1 MVSSLLLT
9 AALAAGAAAAPASSL
24 PGHRK
29 AGFTVNQVRAVNH
42 VRHGP
47 SAVAKTL
54 LKFGKTPSDDL
65 LATIKAF
72 KADRLAITKRTNG
85 SAVTTPEQSDIEY
98 LTPVSIGTPAQTL
111 NLDFDSGSSDLWV
124 FSSDTQSS
132 DVSGQSIYSP
142 EDSST
147 SSELSGEK
155 WDISYGDGSTSS
167 GTVYTDVV
175 AVGGVSFDAQAVEV
189 AEQVSDSFT
198 EDSDNDG
205 LLGLAF
211 STLNTVTPTAQ
222 KTFFDN
228 IRESL
233 DSSLWTA
240 DLKNGEP
247 GTYNFGWI
255 DDSLYTGDV
264 AYTDVDSSDGFWSF
278 TADSWSVGTASSG
291 NTNSGS
297 ASSAAATPTS
307 SATAKAATSK
317 TASYVASTSASPS
330 YPSGS
335 AGSSSGPGSGFGGG
349 PGSSDGGRGGFGSD
363 SESSSSDSGFGDIGD
378 LAEALSGLFGRAS
391 PTTGGSP
398 SSSSSASASSTTLT
412 GIADTGT
419 TLAFLPSDVCESYYS
434 SVSGAEY
441 SSSYGGY
448 LFSCDAD
455 LPDFNFVIGDTTI
468 TIPGDYVNYSAVDSA
483 ETQCYGGI
491 QPDTDIGF
499 SIFGDIALKAAFVVF
514 KDDGSSTPQIGFAN
528 KDL

>member
-1 MVSSLLLT
+1 MVSSVLLT

-124 FSSDTQSS
+124 FSSETQSS

-142 EDSST
+142 DDSST
-147 SSELSGEK
+147 SSLLSGEK

-198 EDSDNDG
+198 EDSNNDG

-228 IRESL
+228 IRDSL

-255 DDSLYTGDV
+255 DDSLYTGDI

-278 TADSWSVGTASSG
+278 TADSC
-291 NTNSGS
+291 
-297 ASSAAATPTS
+297 
-307 SATAKAATSK
+307 
-317 TASYVASTSASPS
+317 
-330 YPSGS
+330 
-335 AGSSSGPGSGFGGG
+335 
-349 PGSSDGGRGGFGSD
+349 
-363 SESSSSDSGFGDIGD
+363 
-378 LAEALSGLFGRAS
+378 
-391 PTTGGSP
+391 
-398 SSSSSASASSTTLT
+398 SSSASASSTTLT

-468 TIPGDYVNYSAVDSA
+468 TIPGDYVNYAAVDSA

-514 KDDGSSTPQIGFAN
+514 KDDGSSPQIGFAN
-528 KDL
+528 KNL

>member
-72 KADRLAITKRTNG
+72 KSERLALSISKRTNG

-98 LTPVSIGTPAQTL
+98 LTPVSIGTPAQVL

-124 FSSDTQSS
+124 FSSETQSS
-132 DVSGQSIYSP
+132 DVSGQSIYTP
-142 EDSST
+142 DDSST
-147 SSELSGEK
+147 STLLDGET
-155 WDISYGDGSTSS
+155 WDISYGDGSSSS

-175 AVGGVSFDAQAVEV
+175 SVGGVSFDAQAVEI
-189 AEQVSDSFT
+189 AETVSDSFT
-198 EDSDNDG
+198 EDQNNDG

-211 STLNTVTPTAQ
+211 STLNTVSPTAQ

-255 DDSLYTGDV
+255 DDSLYTGEI

-278 TADSWSVGTASSG
+278 TADSWSVGDSSSSG
-291 NTNSGS
+291 STSGT
-297 ASSAAATPTS
+297 ATSSAAAQATS
-307 SATAKAATSK
+307 SK

-330 YPSGS
+330 SPSGS

-349 PGSSDGGRGGFGSD
+349 PGGSDGGRGGFGSD
-363 SESSSSDSGFGDIGD
+363 DSGFGGD
-378 LAEALSGLFGRAS
+378 LGELAEALSGLFGRDNKVARA
-391 PTTGGSP
+391 G
-398 SSSSSASASSTTLT
+398 SASTTTTTLT

-419 TLAFLPSDVCESYYS
+419 TLAFLPADVCESYYS
-434 SVSGAEY
+434 SVSGAQY
-441 SSSYGGY
+441 SNSYGGY
-448 LFSCDAD
+448 LFDCDAD
-455 LPDFNFVIGDTTI
+455 LPDFNFVISGTTI
-468 TIPGDYVNYSAVDSA
+468 TIPGDYMNYAAVDSA
-483 ETQCYGGI
+483 ETSCYGGI

-528 KDL
+528 KNV